1 MSGSLSDHGIRS
13 FNFCME
19 IKKEESYMES
29 KDNFEF
35 PIDNS
40 ISVTEWI
47 NFTTWTGKKICPFTY
62 DEQRR

>member
-1 MSGSLSDHGIRS
+1 
-13 FNFCME
+13 
-19 IKKEESYMES
+19 MES

-40 ISVTEWI
+40 ISVTGWI

>member
-1 MSGSLSDHGIRS
+1 
-13 FNFCME
+13 
-19 IKKEESYMES
+19 MES

-47 NFTTWTGKKICPFTY
+47 NFTTWTGKKIAPLHTMNKGGRTY
-62 DEQRR
+62 ETNLACCALHIYRSRKEPR